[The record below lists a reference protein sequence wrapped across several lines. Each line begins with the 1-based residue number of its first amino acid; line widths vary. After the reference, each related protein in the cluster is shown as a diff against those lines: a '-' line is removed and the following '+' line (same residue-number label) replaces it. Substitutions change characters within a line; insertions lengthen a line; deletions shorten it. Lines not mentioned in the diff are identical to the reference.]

1 MAFQARTWQ
10 QILTQIVAQV
20 NTLIPALTSTS
31 QAAYW
36 RVWAFIQA
44 VSQNLMEQRFT
55 ILQNELEAT
64 AAQAAPETA
73 AWIQNR
79 VLLFQYGNVIQIYTD
94 LSISYPLPALP
105 LIINNCA
112 VVGNGSGGITIK
124 VTSTSGLL
132 STAQEN
138 ALLSYLDQI
147 LGADINFTVINAL
160 PDMLDIF
167 GTVYYNGQYSGS
179 IVLNVTDAINN
190 YITNIGFNG
199 TIKVSDIID
208 AIRGVVGVTDFV
220 PNVIWAA
227 ANGTTYPTNGIYL
240 MNGGQI
246 ISREYNTISGQIQ
259 LDGANPLS
267 SSLTFTISNG

>member
-1 MAFQARTWQ
+1 
-10 QILTQIVAQV
+10 
-20 NTLIPALTSTS
+20 
-31 QAAYW
+31 
-36 RVWAFIQA
+36 
-44 VSQNLMEQRFT
+44 MEQRFT

-147 LGADINFTVINAL
+147 LGSDINFTVINAL

>member
-1 MAFQARTWQ
+1 MFQSRTWQ
-10 QILTQIVAQV
+10 VILAQIVIQV
-20 NTLIPALTSTS
+20 NSLLPGLTSTS
-31 QAAYW
+31 SAAYW
-36 RVWAFIQA
+36 RTWAFIVA

-55 ILQNELEAT
+55 VLQNELEAT
-64 AAQAAPETA
+64 AAQAAPETT
-73 AWIQNR
+73 AWIQNQ
-79 VLLFQYGNVIQIYTD
+79 VLLFQYGNVIQINTN

-124 VTSTSGLL
+124 VTSASGLL

-147 LGADINFTVINAL
+147 LGGDINFTVINAL

-179 IVLNVTDAINN
+179 IVQNVTDAINN

-208 AIRGVVGVTDFV
+208 AIRVVVGVTDFV

-227 ANGTTYPTNGIYL
+227 ANGSTYPTSGIYL
-240 MNGGQI
+240 VNNEQI
-246 ISREYNTISGQIQ
+246 LSREYNTISGQIQ
-259 LDGANPLS
+259 IDGSNPLS
-267 SSLTFTISNG
+267 SSLNFTISNG